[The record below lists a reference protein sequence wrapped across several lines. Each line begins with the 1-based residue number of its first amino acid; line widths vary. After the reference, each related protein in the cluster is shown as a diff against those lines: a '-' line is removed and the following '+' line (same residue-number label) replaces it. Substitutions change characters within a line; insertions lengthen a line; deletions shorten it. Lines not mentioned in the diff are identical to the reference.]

1 MENGW
6 RPSAGNWGG
15 AVGDGRGWREGMT
28 GCILIVGDNG
38 PEGVFEMGLFWQ
50 DVKVGN
56 PAGGDFAEIRALVD
70 TGAGDSVFPASFLA
84 GLHLQPITS
93 YTYVLADGSEVELP
107 FGQASIEIKGE
118 IRYCPVVFG
127 PGNVALLGATTL
139 EIFKLMPD
147 LNTQA
152 LWPVSHS
159 ALGGGV
165 PPWPVVGG

>member
-1 MENGW
+1 
-6 RPSAGNWGG
+6 
-15 AVGDGRGWREGMT
+15 MT
-28 GCILIVGDNG
+28 GCMLMAGHNG
-38 PEGVFEMGLFWQ
+38 AEGVFEMGIFWQ

-70 TGAGDSVFPASFLA
+70 TGAGDSVFPAEFLA

-127 PGNVALLGATTL
+127 PGDVALLGATTL

-159 ALGGGV
+159 ALGGGL

>member
-1 MENGW
+1 MLMAGHNGT
-6 RPSAGNWGG
+6 
-15 AVGDGRGWREGMT
+15 M
-28 GCILIVGDNG
+28 
-38 PEGVFEMGLFWQ
+38 GVLEMGLFWQ

-70 TGAGDSVFPASFLA
+70 TGAGDSVFPAEFLA

-127 PGNVALLGATTL
+127 PGDVALLGATTL

-159 ALGGGV
+159 ALGGGL